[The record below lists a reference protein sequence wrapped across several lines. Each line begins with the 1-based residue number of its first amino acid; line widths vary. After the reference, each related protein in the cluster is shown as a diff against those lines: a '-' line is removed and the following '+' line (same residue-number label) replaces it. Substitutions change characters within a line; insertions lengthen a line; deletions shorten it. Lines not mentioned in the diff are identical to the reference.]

1 MRLFSY
7 VVARDYGF
15 APNPFFNVCTLATC
29 KPGIR
34 RLAQPGDWV
43 VGTGTGRHKRASY
56 LVYAM
61 NVAETMTFDEYWNDP
76 RFQQKKPNLCG
87 SKKVAFGDNIY
98 SKSSRGD
105 TWRQLDSHHSFADGS
120 LNPAN
125 VANDTQADRV
135 LIATE
140 FVYWGG
146 SGPKI
151 PAKFRSFDGFNI
163 CAGRG
168 YKRKFPDAL
177 IVEFVDWIRN
187 SGARGCMGKPLDW
200 AYTP

>member
-7 VVARDYGF
+7 VVARDFGF

-34 RLAQPGDWV
+34 RLAQVGDWV
-43 VGTGTGRHKRASY
+43 IGTGTAQHKRASY

-61 NVAETMTFDEYWNDP
+61 NVTEAMTFNEYWNDP
-76 RFQQKKPNLCG
+76 RFQQKKPNLRS
-87 SKKVAFGDNIY
+87 SKKLAFGDNIY
-98 SKSSRGD
+98 SRPTGGA
-105 TWRQLDSHHSFADGS
+105 WCQLNSHHSFADGS
-120 LNPAN
+120 PNPAN
-125 VANDTQADRV
+125 IANDTQADRM
-135 LIATE
+135 LIGNE

-151 PAKFRSFDGFNI
+151 PAQFRNFDGFDI

-168 YKRKFPDAL
+168 HKSKFPDAL
-177 IVEFVDWIRN
+177 IAAFVDWIQK
-187 SGARGCMGKPLDW
+187 SGARGYTGKPLDW